1 MDIAFVDA
9 EINGMVFKA
18 LVDTGFNG
26 DVLVKREV
34 AQRLGLQ
41 VVGKTRRRTVDNR
54 VLELD
59 VSYAKLRLLGE
70 EGYVIVE
77 IADDSPVDVLIGVR
91 ALEALGFVVDP
102 TTGTLK
108 KVGLLAV

>member
-1 MDIAFVDA
+1 MGIAFVDA
-9 EINGMVFKA
+9 EINGVVFKA

-41 VVGKTRRRTVDNR
+41 VVGKTRLRTVDNR

-77 IADDSPVDVLIGVR
+77 IVDDSPVDVLIGVR

-108 KVGLLAV
+108 KVGILAV

>member
-1 MDIAFVDA
+1 MGIAFVDA
-9 EINGMVFKA
+9 EINGVVFKA

-41 VVGKTRRRTVDNR
+41 VVGKIRRRTVDNR

-102 TTGTLK
+102 TTGTLR